1 MMTMKII
8 ASALYNE
15 YVKVCPLKWLGIRT
29 FNKLVEIDMKKYV
42 DGGGKIKYEEV

>member
-15 YVKVCPLKWLGIRT
+15 YVKVCLLKRLGIHT
-29 FNKLVEIDMKKYV
+29 LNQLVEIDMKKV
-42 DGGGKIKYEEV
+42 VNGGGKMKYEEV